1 MAYLCITSMRYV
13 HPDLYTF
20 VSFNQLVDI
29 QVIYMNIIP
38 IEVRMTSLV
47 SNRGNPSDSPLKN
60 KVSLYYKMSGGI
72 AQLVAVGA
80 QDVHLVGQ
88 PEVSFFRST
97 YKRHTNF
104 SQTVER
110 QVIQGNVSNNGMSTV
125 RFERKGDMLNYVYL
139 APNTGLKSN
148 TITDWTTV
156 ISKVEL
162 LIGGQVIDEQD
173 VTYSRL
179 IAPTLSATSSS
190 KSVNG
195 NLYGGAT
202 AERFYPL
209 RFAFCE
215 NWQTALPLIAL
226 QYHDV
231 ELRITWGAEAAAS
244 TWDVYANYAYLDT
257 QERELFASQ
266 PMNLLITQVQKAIS
280 SGSKMQELNFNHPIK
295 YLASA
300 KASALD
306 ILNDDNKLKLQ
317 INGTDVTDFKFA
329 DPNYTTVPLYYHTT
343 NASTPAV
350 AKTLFFYP
358 FSLDCGKLQPTGSLN
373 FSRLDSARIVCDK
386 QNVTSDIYGV
396 NYNVLR
402 IENGMAGL
410 LYSN

>member
-1 MAYLCITSMRYV
+1 
-13 HPDLYTF
+13 
-20 VSFNQLVDI
+20 
-29 QVIYMNIIP
+29 
-38 IEVRMTSLV
+38 
-47 SNRGNPSDSPLKN
+47 
-60 KVSLYYKMSGGI
+60 MSGGI

-88 PEVSFFRST
+88 PEVSFFRSN

-110 QVIQGNVSNNGMSTV
+110 QVIQGNVSNNGMSTI

-139 APNTGLKSN
+139 VPNTG
-148 TITDWTTV
+148 TATTAIADWTTMV
-156 ISKVEL
+156 SKIEL
-162 LIGGQVIDEQD
+162 LVGGQVIDEQD
-173 VTYSRL
+173 STYSTL
-179 IAPTLSATSSS
+179 IAPVLSATSTS
-190 KSVNG
+190 KSVAG
-195 NLYGGAT
+195 DLYGGAT
-202 AERFYPL
+202 NERFYPL

-231 ELRITWGAEAAAS
+231 ELRITWGAAAADS
-244 TWDVYANYAYLDT
+244 SKKWDVYANYAFLDT

-280 SGSKMQELNFNHPIK
+280 SGSKIQELNFNHPVK

-300 KASALD
+300 DSSALA
-306 ILNDDNKLKLQ
+306 ILNNDNKLKLQ
-317 INGTDVTDFKFA
+317 INGTDVADFKFA
-329 DPNYTTVPLYYHTT
+329 DPNFSHVPLYYHTT
-343 NASTPAV
+343 NASKPAV

-358 FSLDCGKLQPTGSLN
+358 FCLDAAKLQPTGTLN
-373 FSRLDSARIVCDK
+373 FSRLDSARIICDN
-386 QNVTSDIYGV
+386 QNVAKAVYAV

-402 IENGMAGL
+402 IENGMGGL

>member
-1 MAYLCITSMRYV
+1 
-13 HPDLYTF
+13 
-20 VSFNQLVDI
+20 
-29 QVIYMNIIP
+29 
-38 IEVRMTSLV
+38 
-47 SNRGNPSDSPLKN
+47 
-60 KVSLYYKMSGGI
+60 MSGGI

-88 PEVSFFRST
+88 PEVSFFRSN

-110 QVIQGNVSNNGMSTV
+110 QVIQGNVSNNGMSTI

-139 APNTGLKSN
+139 VPNTG
-148 TITDWTTV
+148 TATTAIADWTTMV
-156 ISKVEL
+156 SKIEL
-162 LIGGQVIDEQD
+162 LVGGQVIDEQD
-173 VTYSRL
+173 STYSTL
-179 IAPTLSATSSS
+179 IAPVLSATSTS
-190 KSVNG
+190 KSVAG
-195 NLYGGAT
+195 DLYGGAT
-202 AERFYPL
+202 NERFYPL

-231 ELRITWGAEAAAS
+231 ELRITWGAAAADS
-244 TWDVYANYAYLDT
+244 SKKWDVYANYAFLDT

-280 SGSKMQELNFNHPIK
+280 SGSKIQELNFNHPVK

-300 KASALD
+300 DSAALA
-306 ILNDDNKLKLQ
+306 ILNNDNKLKLQ
-317 INGTDVTDFKFA
+317 INGTDVADFKFA
-329 DPNYTTVPLYYHTT
+329 DPNFSHVPLYYHTT
-343 NASTPAV
+343 NASKPAV

-358 FSLDCGKLQPTGSLN
+358 FCLDAAKLQPTGTLN
-373 FSRLDSARIVCDK
+373 FSRLDSARIICDN
-386 QNVTSDIYGV
+386 QNVAKAVYAV

-402 IENGMAGL
+402 IENGMGGL

>member
-1 MAYLCITSMRYV
+1 
-13 HPDLYTF
+13 
-20 VSFNQLVDI
+20 
-29 QVIYMNIIP
+29 
-38 IEVRMTSLV
+38 
-47 SNRGNPSDSPLKN
+47 
-60 KVSLYYKMSGGI
+60 MSGGI

-139 APNTGLKSN
+139 VANTG
-148 TITDWTTV
+148 TATVAVADWRTM

-173 VTYSRL
+173 STYSTL
-179 IAPTLSATSSS
+179 VAPTLSATSSS
-190 KSVNG
+190 KSVAG
-195 NLYGGAT
+195 DLYGGAT
-202 AERFYPL
+202 NERFYPL

-215 NWQTALPLIAL
+215 NWQTALPLISL

-231 ELRITWGAEAAAS
+231 ELRITWGTAAADS
-244 TWDVYANYAYLDT
+244 SKKWDVYANYAYLDT
-257 QERELFASQ
+257 EEREVFAGQ
-266 PMNLLITQVQKAIS
+266 PQNMLITQVQKAVS
-280 SGSKMQELNFNHPIK
+280 SGSKIQELNFNHPVK

-300 KASALD
+300 DSSALA
-306 ILNDDNKLKLQ
+306 ILNDNNKLKLQ
-317 INGTDVTDFKFA
+317 INGTDVSDFKFA
-329 DPNYTTVPLYYHTT
+329 NPNYTSVPLYYHTSHG
-343 NASTPAV
+343 NSTPGD
-350 AKTLFFYP
+350 KLFTYP
-358 FSLDCGKLQPTGSLN
+358 FCLETGKLQPTGTLN
-373 FSRLDSARIVCDK
+373 FSRLDSARIVNDNQSVGK
-386 QNVTSDIYGV
+386 DIYAV

-402 IENGMAGL
+402 IENGMGGL